1 MAALRP
7 PRDWEKTM
15 HALVAL
21 VTVLAL
27 MVYVWQV
34 QRVGSA
40 RGRLGVAAPA
50 TSGHPEFERH
60 FRVQANT
67 LEGLIVF
74 VPSLWLFAIYTGA
87 DLIAAGLGLIWIIGR
102 VLYTTGYAKE
112 ASARGLGFGIQAIA
126 MLVLLLGAGA
136 AVVWTLIQAYHSA

>member
-1 MAALRP
+1 
-7 PRDWEKTM
+7 M
-15 HALVAL
+15 HSLVAL

-27 MVYVWQV
+27 MIYLWQGM
-34 QRVGSA
+34 RVGSA

-50 TSGHPEFERH
+50 TTGHPEFERM

-74 VPSLWLFAIYTGA
+74 LPSLWLFALYI
-87 DLIAAGLGLIWIIGR
+87 DDRFAAALGVVWLVGR
-102 VLYTTGYAKE
+102 VLYTLGYSRE

-126 MLVLLLGAGA
+126 MLALLLGSGG
-136 AVVWTLIQAYHSA
+136 AVVWTLIRTMMHG